1 LTKKLGV
8 ELDKAGR
15 IKVNP
20 DCSVPGLPG
29 VFAVGDMTI
38 LAQENGKPVPG
49 VSPAAMQEGRHVA
62 KIVED
67 EIDLGVG
74 RAPHPP
80 FKYWDKGTMAT
91 IGRSRA
97 VAEVGRFKFSG
108 LLAWLTWLFVHLVF
122 LVGFRNK
129 VSVLIQWVYSYFAY
143 KRSARIIVT
152 SPPEMTNEKT
162 SDQ

>member
-1 LTKKLGV
+1 
-8 ELDKAGR
+8 
-15 IKVNP
+15 
-20 DCSVPGLPG
+20 
-29 VFAVGDMTI
+29 
-38 LAQENGKPVPG
+38 
-49 VSPAAMQEGRHVA
+49 MQEGRHVA

-74 RAPHPP
+74 RCPRPP

-91 IGRSRA
+91 IGRSKA

-108 LLAWLTWLFVHLVF
+108 LLAWLTWLFVHLIF

-129 VSVLIQWVYSYFAY
+129 ISVMMQWVYSYLTY

-152 SPPEMTNEKT
+152 SPPELPRGKNGI
-162 SDQ
+162 D